1 MIGEEKGN
9 VNLKLREFISSLQPR
24 FVRLN
29 IIGRVTKKFFALVAV
44 SNVLLCAPT
53 PAQTARHGTWSP
65 QQAFELADHGRCAE
79 ALPELMRV
87 ARGVD
92 KQLSYRAALAGARC
106 AMTLERR
113 ADALEL
119 LAVMARKF
127 PDDAEA
133 SYVSARYLS
142 QLASQTADHL
152 AEMAPNSAQV
162 RKMNAEAFESQGKA
176 DEAIAE
182 YRKLLA
188 EDAKLPEMHFRIAR
202 LLLEKNP
209 PDTEAAK
216 RELGEEL
223 KIAPNNAAADFALGE
238 IARREGDWTTAV
250 QHFQRATHLDA
261 GFVEAFLAL
270 GMSLNA
276 ANRFREAIAPLEHY
290 IHLQPEDPAGHY
302 QLATAY
308 SRTGNKSAAER
319 ELAEQ
324 KRLVEAHP
332 VRRPE

>member
-1 MIGEEKGN
+1 M
-9 VNLKLREFISSLQPR
+9 L
-24 FVRLN
+24 
-29 IIGRVTKKFFALVAV
+29 TM
-44 SNVLLCAPT
+44 SNVLVCAPT
-53 PAQTARHGTWSP
+53 QAQTAGHGTSSP
-65 QQAFELADHGRCAE
+65 QQTFELADHGRCAE
-79 ALPELMRV
+79 ALPVLKHV
-87 ARGVD
+87 AQGAD
-92 KQLSYRAALAGARC
+92 KQLSYRAAMTGARC

-119 LAVMARKF
+119 LAILARKF

-142 QLASQTADHL
+142 QLANETADHL
-152 AEMAPNSAQV
+152 AATAPNSVQI
-162 RKMNAEAFESQGKA
+162 RKMNAEALESQGKA

-188 EDAKLPEMHFRIAR
+188 DDPKLPELHFRIAR

-209 PDTEAAK
+209 PDTEDAK
-216 RELGEEL
+216 RELDEEL

-238 IARREGDWTTAV
+238 IARRDGDWTTAV
-250 QHFQRATHLDA
+250 QHFQRATTLDA

-276 ANRFREAIAPLEHY
+276 SSRFQEAIAPLERY
-290 IHLQPEDPAGHY
+290 IKLQPEDPAGHY

-308 SRTGNKSAAER
+308 SRTGNKGDAER

-332 VRRPE
+332 VRRPEQ

>member
-1 MIGEEKGN
+1 
-9 VNLKLREFISSLQPR
+9 LYL
-24 FVRLN
+24 LN
-29 IIGRVTKKFFALVAV
+29 IIGHVIKKFAAFATLSSALL
-44 SNVLLCAPT
+44 SNPVH
-53 PAQTARHGTWSP
+53 AQSATHAASSP

-79 ALPELMRV
+79 ALPELKR
-87 ARGVD
+87 AAQGAD
-92 KQLSYRAALAGARC
+92 KQLSYRAALTGARC

-113 ADALEL
+113 ADALEW
-119 LAVMARKF
+119 LAVLARKF

-142 QLASQTADHL
+142 QLANETADHL
-152 AEMAPNSAQV
+152 AATAPNSVQV
-162 RKMNAEAFESQGKA
+162 RKMNAEALESQGKA

-188 EDAKLPEMHFRIAR
+188 DDPKLPELHFRIAR

-209 PDTEAAK
+209 PDTDEAK
-216 RELGEEL
+216 RELGQEL
-223 KIAPNNAAADFALGE
+223 KVAPNNAAADFALGE

-250 QHFQRATHLDA
+250 QQFQRATNLDQ

-270 GMSLNA
+270 GMALNA
-276 ANRFREAIAPLEHY
+276 ASRFQEAIPPLERY
-290 IHLQPEDPAGHY
+290 IKLQPEDPAGHY

-324 KRLVEAHP
+324 KRLVDAHP
-332 VRRPE
+332 VRRPEQ